1 MKEKHIETV
10 RMCRKTTMRLLK
22 HMHSKRLL
30 NCIHRTFTMPDGSER
45 EVSDCDAANDI
56 LCEA

>member
-10 RMCRKTTMRLLK
+10 KMCRKTMMRLLE

-30 NCIHRTFTMPDGSER
+30 NCIHRTFTMPDGSETKVR
-45 EVSDCDAANDI
+45 HCDAASDI